1 MLMRKIIMS
10 VFKQASVKQNANQGP
25 PRRRWRSHFAL
36 NWVTQLIAV
45 FVLSLFTYMANAG
58 DDCTY
63 TPSPS
68 SWEFEYQYAYH
79 LQADSTWIR
88 TPSAHFQVQDTSGT
102 ESNFDKFMSA
112 GSLKVFVNG
121 NPVILYT
128 DSGLNNPVSPNN
140 DPNNPTYGESTNF
153 DYEEGDGNIDFW
165 FWADADAEDDIEKA
179 NKSRTY
185 NVKLK
190 HYSVGVGSFEVD
202 KWTMNVSCPTTNSGG
217 SGGDSG
223 SNGTPEIVVEPDEYD
238 FRAVEVGKASTAIKI
253 KISNSGNADLENIDI
268 DDDDDEFY
276 VSKNKCT
283 DSLEAD
289 SDCNFWVKF
298 KPADTGHRDFSM
310 KISSSAGTQYID
322 LSGNG
327 IAETD
332 DDEDDGDCTDKDCSD
347 DDEDDDDGDCIG
359 KNCPDDDDST
369 EDDELQS
376 DNCQSRNSGCKLE
389 VNITGNGIITGD
401 INCSN
406 SSCTETY
413 SKEDSVT
420 LTAVESSDNST
431 FARWEGNCNVTGKQ
445 CVVNIDGDK
454 NVTAVFE
461 KKTYTLNVTVNRL
474 PHGTNESTVNVGS
487 GTCDGSCQYPFEYGA
502 NPVLT
507 AHESKGFTFT
517 GWSLSSC
524 SGTGPCTI
532 PDGTTSIT
540 ASFKNE
546 PPKLELQ
553 PPPNN
558 GDDDLERDFSV
569 KWTAT
574 DDKTP
579 IAQLTQKVRFWET
592 EKGEESA
599 VDLTNCPSKNEGSN
613 DGGKDGSG
621 TDEASTCTPSDSVEM
636 KYNTEYVLEVT
647 ATDGGN
653 ASSTKKWEFKT
664 RRNYSP
670 EKPLALLPCRFE
682 DKHDPKTDLTL
693 SFKVPEPRDK
703 DGDAVKYLVYFGE
716 NELKEPVETTEC
728 TAETLTG
735 DSRCSIVIPAA
746 QLGYAKAY
754 QWQVAAVDSYYEKE
768 LPEKTTLQR
777 SEQLCTIG
785 TSENNPPNPA
795 TSPFVNGLE
804 NDIALTGI
812 EATEKVTL
820 KATGNADPDGDAV
833 TYTIGY
839 GEYVLGGKA
848 GEPDLKPC
856 EPVNVNAEDN
866 SLTCDIPAAELEAGK
881 VYIWQVIT
889 ATAVPVA
896 ETRSERWQFTTSLPI
911 PSAPQYLAP
920 EEGKVYEKE
929 ETPQFA
935 WTMDDATGI
944 KFRFWHE
951 GSELPIDVGTETSM
965 DWFQQLQYGEEFTWW
980 VEACND
986 DDVCTPGEK
995 RTFRVENAAPQL
1007 DFISVNGGEQDVLLT
1022 WEPNNAGPGTETPD
1036 SYNIYRVAGG
1046 NDFFDGE
1053 GRFIGGEPI
1062 NGEEKVLQ
1070 THYTDNSL
1078 GDEDKGKGYCY
1089 FVKGY
1094 YGNTF
1099 LYSTNPANGKNCIDS
1114 FGSVE
1119 IELPSINVPEKT
1131 LKEIP
1136 ITMPYPGDL
1145 VIKGA
1150 NICIGYDND
1159 VIEFEGV
1166 EESIFTDEND
1176 YFEIAPTPFNVSS
1189 MSEDN
1194 LHREPLLNAGVNQ
1207 IIKFSPVSLFEP
1219 GKVEELVVK
1228 GDHPALLYM
1237 KFRTKQ
1243 LVKDAEGNILKN
1255 SSILKF
1261 INFYTEG
1268 DATDTSSLSS
1278 EIANCSNINA
1288 DFDGYG
1294 KSGVPIDFSDGN
1306 VEVDTRR
1313 GNRDGNRPQPAH
1325 IYVRD
1330 AYQPGDVNG
1339 NGVVEM
1345 MDFRE
1350 AYQIQ
1355 GSTYE
1360 QLDNVE
1366 KWKAANVVKPS
1377 DEQINEDD
1385 INAILNYAAY
1395 GETIA
1400 RSADTGTRRALRRQT
1415 RDGDDNPIVF
1425 SISDIKAVSGDEV
1438 IATISATNLSVL
1450 SSMGLTLAYNTDVIS
1465 EIVKVSKTGL
1475 TSKAFV
1481 SYNPYDNAG
1490 LGRISVYSGY
1500 KSPIE
1505 GSGEIAKMT
1514 LRLAEGGT
1522 LRSSAL
1528 FIAQATLY
1536 DKYGRNFALSA
1547 LERVIKT
1554 EKAVVTRTDVPEPPE
1569 PPEPNWLPA
1578 EEIGT
1583 VKPVLPIN
1591 IAAGQIVDNQG
1602 NPMADMLITVGEY
1615 TTITQANGE
1624 WVIYDLP
1631 AGEYLVTA
1639 RQASDEGFVFMEKT
1653 CLVGNG
1659 EKCQLD
1665 FVVDTGDDAS
1675 AEKYALYGTVVDRD
1689 GYPIKGATVKTGD
1702 EVTVTDKTG
1711 FFVFLDFVAGEYQ
1724 VTARKGTENLGEGT
1738 CIVGGDSNCK
1748 LDFNTH
1754 FDQNPPEIEPGEEAI
1769 YGLQITVIDDLKNP
1783 IAGVLLQ
1790 VGEQSVITD
1799 ENGYG
1804 EILQLTEGQYTLTA
1818 SKDGLRFK
1826 DHTFEVGNQQL
1837 WTQLVVEPL
1846 TDLKAKIAPIVAKKA
1861 EQGKRF
1867 IYMITVSNGGSETAT
1882 GVSFAYQ
1889 LPTGTDLVDMRGVD
1903 AGACEEVT
1911 DDNILVCSLPELVVG
1926 ETLEVEIEL
1935 DIVQPNSTL
1944 LNTVNL
1950 VSNEYPVVVA
1960 KVWTL
1965 VKPYLSVFCKGTP
1978 NPIQTGA
1985 ILHYECDVELN
1996 DNAPTGVAT
2005 EVVFEVQVPRGVK
2018 LKSLATDYGLC
2029 DTSAFP
2035 TVTCQLVDLTIE
2047 NADDTSH
2054 ITLYMDVEL
2063 TDPGL
2068 LVLINQASV
2077 KAYGYAAHTS
2087 RERTKVF
2094 IPPEYK
2100 VDIVLVIDVTRS
2112 MQEEMNGVKKALTQ
2126 FAAEFDASQFPLTA
2140 LVVFRDDVTLKAV
2153 TTDVNLLEREIGKM
2167 KAAEGGACPEAS
2179 FEALNVAITH
2189 VKKGGTIFL
2198 VTDASPYPDSDVA
2211 GAIKRL
2217 RDKGIRLNTMLT
2229 GDCSN
2234 EKDWNG
2240 LNE

>member
-1 MLMRKIIMS
+1 MMS
-10 VFKQASVKQNANQGP
+10 AFKPKASARQNANQGP
-25 PRRRWRSHFAL
+25 PRWRWRSHFAL
-36 NWVTQLIAV
+36 TGVTQL
-45 FVLSLFTYMANAG
+45 FTMFFLSLFTYVASAG
-58 DDCTY
+58 DECTY

-68 SWEFEYQYAYH
+68 T
-79 LQADSTWIR
+79 LQNKNGFSYRLQVESTRGHIHIDI
-88 TPSAHFQVQDTSGT
+88 SSDT
-102 ESNFDKFMSA
+102 
-112 GSLKVFVNG
+112 NG
-121 NPVILYT
+121 YGNLAELTINNQSVSLYT
-128 DSGLNNPVSPNN
+128 DSNLTDKIPTIYNTNNTS
-140 DPNNPTYGESTNF
+140 
-153 DYEEGDGNIDFW
+153 NIDVW
-165 FWADADAEDDIEKA
+165 FNID
-179 NKSRTY
+179 S
-185 NVKLK
+185 VKTTSTIKLEQRWKTPGSDLK
-190 HYSVGVGSFEVD
+190 TWYIT
-202 KWTMNVSCPTTNSGG
+202 WTLNVSCTTNSGG
-217 SGGDSG
+217 SGGGSG
-223 SNGTPEIVVEPDEYD
+223 SNGTPEIVVEPDEHD
-238 FRAVEVGKASTAIKI
+238 FKSVEVGDKSSKVRFDISTEDDGE
-253 KISNSGNADLENIDI
+253 ISNIEI
-268 DDDDDEFY
+268 
-276 VSKNKCT
+276 T
-283 DSLEAD
+283 DSSEFEIVTNYCDDGAVVTKERGC
-289 SDCNFWVKF
+289 SIRVKF
-298 KPADTGHRDFSM
+298 IPSRKGVRDFSM
-310 KISSSAGTQYID
+310 KVSSSAGTQYIE

-327 IAETD
+327 IAEAD
-332 DDEDDGDCTDKDCSD
+332 DDGGDCTGKDCSD
-347 DDEDDDDGDCIG
+347 NDDDEIILPPEPPEKVSLTIIAPNNGKVAGSGFDCGNGGNACKKEYDKGNAPSISLTATENDGYNFSGWSGACTNSTGNCIPTING
-359 KNCPDDDDST
+359 HISVTANFVAKPKLTVQINKSAHSDGTVTGSGINCPSNCEGNYGQGERITLIAKPEPWSSIDKWVGG
-369 EDDELQS
+369 
-376 DNCQSRNSGCKLE
+376 DNCTNGATTCE
-389 VNITGNGIITGD
+389 VTM
-401 INCSN
+401 
-406 SSCTETY
+406 SSAKTVI
-413 SKEDSVT
+413 VT
-420 LTAVESSDNST
+420 
-431 FARWEGNCNVTGKQ
+431 
-445 CVVNIDGDK
+445 
-454 NVTAVFE
+454 
-461 KKTYTLNVTVNRL
+461 
-474 PHGTNESTVNVGS
+474 
-487 GTCDGSCQYPFEYGA
+487 
-502 NPVLT
+502 
-507 AHESKGFTFT
+507 
-517 GWSLSSC
+517 
-524 SGTGPCTI
+524 
-532 PDGTTSIT
+532 
-540 ASFKNE
+540 FKND
-546 PPKLELQ
+546 PPNLELQ
-553 PPPNN
+553 PPPDD
-558 GDDDLERDFSV
+558 GDDNLERNFTV
-569 KWTAT
+569 TWKA
-574 DDKTP
+574 DDKP
-579 IAQLTQKVRFWET
+579 LPVQLNQKIRMWEKK
-592 EKGEESA
+592 KGESSA
-599 VDLTNCPSKNEGSN
+599 VELTNCPSKNEASN

-621 TDEASTCTPSDSVEM
+621 TDAASTCTPSDSVEM

-653 ASSTKKWEFKT
+653 AFSTKEWEFKT
-664 RRNYSP
+664 RRN
-670 EKPLALLPCRFE
+670 KPPYPPITMSHC
-682 DKHDPKTDLTL
+682 DKNAEEIEAKDWQNGITLTWDRPNAADYTEHKLYKGVNCDANPVNPDCENDPVT
-693 SFKVPEPRDK
+693 
-703 DGDAVKYLVYFGE
+703 YLVYFEGSIIECGE
-716 NELKEPVETTEC
+716 GSTE
-728 TAETLTG
+728 
-735 DSRCSIVIPAA
+735 
-746 QLGYAKAY
+746 YACIITPDKLAY
-754 QWQVAAVDSYYEKE
+754 GEEYDWQVFPTDEYNGEDSARNNAGDWCSF
-768 LPEKTTLQR
+768 KTRDDQK
-777 SEQLCTIG
+777 
-785 TSENNPPNPA
+785 PYPA
-795 TSPFVNGLE
+795 TNPVVNDCE
-804 NDIALTGI
+804 DVICNGI

-820 KATGNADPDGDAV
+820 KATGNGDPDRDAV
-833 TYTIGY
+833 TYTISY
-839 GEYVLGGKA
+839 GEYVPAGKA
-848 GEPDLKPC
+848 GEPDLKSC
-856 EPVNVNAEDN
+856 NVSVVSVNEEED
-866 SLTCDIPAAELEAGK
+866 SLTCEIPAGELKAGK
-881 VYIWQVIT
+881 IYFWQVISST
-889 ATAVPVA
+889 ADPDAKTS
-896 ETRSERWQFTTSLPI
+896 SERWQFTTSLPI
-911 PSAPQYLAP
+911 PSAPQYVAP
-920 EEGKVYEKE
+920 EDGKVYEKE

-944 KFRFWHE
+944 KFRFWHD
-951 GSELPIDVGTETSM
+951 GSELPLDVGTETSM

-986 DDVCTPGEK
+986 DKVCTPGEK
-995 RTFRVENAAPQL
+995 RTFRVENADPKL
-1007 DFISVNGGEQDVLLT
+1007 DFISVNGGEQDVLLR

-1070 THYTDNSL
+1070 TDYTDNSL
-1078 GDEDKGKGYCY
+1078 GEEDKGKRYCY
-1089 FVKGY
+1089 FVNGY
-1094 YGNTF
+1094 LGNTF
-1099 LYSTNPANGKNCIDS
+1099 LYSTNPANGKNCVDS

-1207 IIKFSPVSLFEP
+1207 IIKFSPVSLFDP

-1294 KSGVPIDFSDGN
+1294 KSGVPIDFSDGS

-1400 RSADTGTRRALRRQT
+1400 RSADTGTRRAFRRKT

-1425 SISDIKAVSGDEV
+1425 SISDINAVSGDEV

-1450 SSMGLTLAYNTDVIS
+1450 SSMGLTIAYNTDVIS

-1615 TTITQANGE
+1615 ATITQANGE

-1665 FVVDTGDDAS
+1665 FVVDTGDEAS

-1702 EVTVTDKTG
+1702 KVTVTDKTG
-1711 FFVFLDFVAGEYQ
+1711 FFVFLDLVAGEYQ
-1724 VTARKGTENLGEGT
+1724 VTARKGTENIGEGT
-1738 CIVGGDSNCK
+1738 CLVGGDSNCK

-1754 FDQNPPEIEPGEEAI
+1754 FDQNPPEIESGEEAI
-1769 YGLQITVIDDLKNP
+1769 YGLQISVIDELGNP

-1790 VGEQSVITD
+1790 VGEQSVLTD
-1799 ENGYG
+1799 EQGYG
-1804 EILQLTEGQYTLTA
+1804 EIIELTEGQYTLTA
-1818 SKDGLRFK
+1818 SKNGLRFK
-1826 DHTFEVGNQQL
+1826 EYTVEVGNQQL
-1837 WTQLVVEPL
+1837 WTQLIIEPL
-1846 TDLKAKIAPIVAKKA
+1846 TDLKAKIAPVVWEKA
-1861 EQGKRF
+1861 EQGKQFSYR
-1867 IYMITVSNGGSETAT
+1867 ITVSNKGTETAT
-1882 GVSFAYQ
+1882 EVAFEYQ
-1889 LPTGTDLVDMRGVD
+1889 LPTGTELVDIRGVE
-1903 AGACEEVT
+1903 AGACEPVT
-1911 DDNILVCSLPELVVG
+1911 DDTILVCRLPDLVVG
-1926 ETLEVEIEL
+1926 ESLEVEVEL

-1944 LNTVNL
+1944 VNSVDL
-1950 VSNEYPVVVA
+1950 VSSEYPGVKMEVRTV
-1960 KVWTL
+1960 

-1978 NPIQTGA
+1978 NPIHTKEGA

-1996 DNAPTGVAT
+1996 DNAPTAVAT
-2005 EVVFEVQVPRGVK
+2005 EVVLTVQLPRGVN
-2018 LKSLATDYGLC
+2018 LNSLATDYGLC
-2029 DTSAFP
+2029 DITQYP
-2035 TVTCQLVDLTIE
+2035 TVTCELVDLTIE
-2047 NADDTSH
+2047 NPDDTSH

-2063 TDPGL
+2063 IDPGL

-2077 KAYGYAAHTS
+2077 KAYGYATHTS

-2100 VDIVLVIDVTRS
+2100 VDMVLVIDVTRS

-2126 FAAEFDASQFPLTA
+2126 FAKEFDASQFPLTA
-2140 LVVFRDDVTLKAV
+2140 LVVFRDDVTLKV
-2153 TTDVNLLEREIGKM
+2153 LTTDVNLLEAEIGKM
-2167 KAAEGGACPEAS
+2167 KAEEGGACPEAS
-2179 FEALNVAITH
+2179 FEALNVAIDH
-2189 VKKGGTIFL
+2189 VKDGGTIFL

-2211 GAIKRL
+2211 GAIQRL
-2217 RDKGIRLNTMLT
+2217 RDKGIRLHPMIT

-2234 EKDWNG
+2234 EEDWNR

>member
-1 MLMRKIIMS
+1 M
-10 VFKQASVKQNANQGP
+10 
-25 PRRRWRSHFAL
+25 
-36 NWVTQLIAV
+36 
-45 FVLSLFTYMANAG
+45 
-58 DDCTY
+58 
-63 TPSPS
+63 
-68 SWEFEYQYAYH
+68 
-79 LQADSTWIR
+79 
-88 TPSAHFQVQDTSGT
+88 
-102 ESNFDKFMSA
+102 
-112 GSLKVFVNG
+112 
-121 NPVILYT
+121 
-128 DSGLNNPVSPNN
+128 
-140 DPNNPTYGESTNF
+140 
-153 DYEEGDGNIDFW
+153 
-165 FWADADAEDDIEKA
+165 
-179 NKSRTY
+179 
-185 NVKLK
+185 
-190 HYSVGVGSFEVD
+190 
-202 KWTMNVSCPTTNSGG
+202 
-217 SGGDSG
+217 
-223 SNGTPEIVVEPDEYD
+223 
-238 FRAVEVGKASTAIKI
+238 
-253 KISNSGNADLENIDI
+253 
-268 DDDDDEFY
+268 
-276 VSKNKCT
+276 
-283 DSLEAD
+283 
-289 SDCNFWVKF
+289 
-298 KPADTGHRDFSM
+298 
-310 KISSSAGTQYID
+310 
-322 LSGNG
+322 
-327 IAETD
+327 
-332 DDEDDGDCTDKDCSD
+332 
-347 DDEDDDDGDCIG
+347 
-359 KNCPDDDDST
+359 
-369 EDDELQS
+369 
-376 DNCQSRNSGCKLE
+376 
-389 VNITGNGIITGD
+389 
-401 INCSN
+401 
-406 SSCTETY
+406 
-413 SKEDSVT
+413 
-420 LTAVESSDNST
+420 
-431 FARWEGNCNVTGKQ
+431 
-445 CVVNIDGDK
+445 
-454 NVTAVFE
+454 
-461 KKTYTLNVTVNRL
+461 
-474 PHGTNESTVNVGS
+474 
-487 GTCDGSCQYPFEYGA
+487 
-502 NPVLT
+502 
-507 AHESKGFTFT
+507 
-517 GWSLSSC
+517 
-524 SGTGPCTI
+524 
-532 PDGTTSIT
+532 
-540 ASFKNE
+540 
-546 PPKLELQ
+546 
-553 PPPNN
+553 
-558 GDDDLERDFSV
+558 
-569 KWTAT
+569 
-574 DDKTP
+574 
-579 IAQLTQKVRFWET
+579 
-592 EKGEESA
+592 
-599 VDLTNCPSKNEGSN
+599 
-613 DGGKDGSG
+613 
-621 TDEASTCTPSDSVEM
+621 
-636 KYNTEYVLEVT
+636 
-647 ATDGGN
+647 
-653 ASSTKKWEFKT
+653 
-664 RRNYSP
+664 
-670 EKPLALLPCRFE
+670 
-682 DKHDPKTDLTL
+682 
-693 SFKVPEPRDK
+693 
-703 DGDAVKYLVYFGE
+703 
-716 NELKEPVETTEC
+716 
-728 TAETLTG
+728 
-735 DSRCSIVIPAA
+735 
-746 QLGYAKAY
+746 
-754 QWQVAAVDSYYEKE
+754 
-768 LPEKTTLQR
+768 
-777 SEQLCTIG
+777 
-785 TSENNPPNPA
+785 
-795 TSPFVNGLE
+795 
-804 NDIALTGI
+804 
-812 EATEKVTL
+812 
-820 KATGNADPDGDAV
+820 
-833 TYTIGY
+833 
-839 GEYVLGGKA
+839 
-848 GEPDLKPC
+848 
-856 EPVNVNAEDN
+856 
-866 SLTCDIPAAELEAGK
+866 
-881 VYIWQVIT
+881 
-889 ATAVPVA
+889 
-896 ETRSERWQFTTSLPI
+896 
-911 PSAPQYLAP
+911 
-920 EEGKVYEKE
+920 
-929 ETPQFA
+929 
-935 WTMDDATGI
+935 
-944 KFRFWHE
+944 
-951 GSELPIDVGTETSM
+951 
-965 DWFQQLQYGEEFTWW
+965 
-980 VEACND
+980 
-986 DDVCTPGEK
+986 
-995 RTFRVENAAPQL
+995 
-1007 DFISVNGGEQDVLLT
+1007 
-1022 WEPNNAGPGTETPD
+1022 
-1036 SYNIYRVAGG
+1036 
-1046 NDFFDGE
+1046 
-1053 GRFIGGEPI
+1053 
-1062 NGEEKVLQ
+1062 
-1070 THYTDNSL
+1070 
-1078 GDEDKGKGYCY
+1078 
-1089 FVKGY
+1089 
-1094 YGNTF
+1094 
-1099 LYSTNPANGKNCIDS
+1099 
-1114 FGSVE
+1114 
-1119 IELPSINVPEKT
+1119 
-1131 LKEIP
+1131 
-1136 ITMPYPGDL
+1136 
-1145 VIKGA
+1145 
-1150 NICIGYDND
+1150 
-1159 VIEFEGV
+1159 
-1166 EESIFTDEND
+1166 
-1176 YFEIAPTPFNVSS
+1176 
-1189 MSEDN
+1189 
-1194 LHREPLLNAGVNQ
+1194 
-1207 IIKFSPVSLFEP
+1207 
-1219 GKVEELVVK
+1219 
-1228 GDHPALLYM
+1228 
-1237 KFRTKQ
+1237 
-1243 LVKDAEGNILKN
+1243 
-1255 SSILKF
+1255 
-1261 INFYTEG
+1261 
-1268 DATDTSSLSS
+1268 
-1278 EIANCSNINA
+1278 
-1288 DFDGYG
+1288 
-1294 KSGVPIDFSDGN
+1294 
-1306 VEVDTRR
+1306 
-1313 GNRDGNRPQPAH
+1313 
-1325 IYVRD
+1325 
-1330 AYQPGDVNG
+1330 NG

-1804 EILQLTEGQYTLTA
+1804 EIIELTEGQYTLTA

-1867 IYMITVSNGGSETAT
+1867 SYMITVSNGGSETAT

-1935 DIVQPNSTL
+1935 DIVQANSTL